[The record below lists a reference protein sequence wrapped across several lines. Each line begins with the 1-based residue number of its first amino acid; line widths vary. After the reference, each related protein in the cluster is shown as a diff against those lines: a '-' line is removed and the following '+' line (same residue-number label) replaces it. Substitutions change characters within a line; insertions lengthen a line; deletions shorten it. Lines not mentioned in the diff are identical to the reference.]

1 MKLKPIVTIVCL
13 TVGGCAAMYFK
24 ENTIAATCFGAIAA
38 WGFINGTREVIKNQS
53 EG

>member
-1 MKLKPIVTIVCL
+1 MKLKPIVTIICL
-13 TVGGCAAMYFK
+13 TVGGISAMVLG

-38 WGFINGTREVIKNQS
+38 WGFINGAREAIKNKG